1 MKHIREKYYN
11 IVRYIA
17 TFFIGPLLI
26 CKGLSYEDNSII
38 LIGFALILWDGMKIY
53 YDP

>member
-1 MKHIREKYYN
+1 MKHIREKYYK
-11 IVRYIA
+11 IIRYIA

-26 CKGLSYEDNSII
+26 YKGLSDKDNIII
-38 LIGFALILWDGMKIY
+38 LIGTGLILWDGMKIY